1 MTTTSWWR
9 SEAATWQADGW
20 SLELRGDE
28 LADIRRGGDV
38 ILRAV
43 RAVVR
48 DRSWN
53 TVPAIVTAMDSDATS
68 LRLALRHEGLGAE
81 VLSTL
86 TVQASGDDL
95 LVGWDA
101 ENLREFSTCRT
112 GLVVLH
118 PASDSGRGV
127 TVVHSDEAS
136 EQTSFPTRISPHQPI
151 VDIRA
156 LELHPRAGADGVTTL
171 RFDGDVFEMEDQ
183 RNWSDASFK
192 TYSRP
197 LSLPYPYSVAAG
209 ERVRQAITV
218 NAALSRATD
227 GPVPDEIVLVEGGVF
242 PATGV
247 EASTAPD
254 PVPPC
259 ADGSFR
265 VVELDLTTP
274 TWSAALHRAAA
285 DGLPLDVRLVAAEDP
300 QPLADAASAFARLP
314 IIAVTPFDSVL
325 HVSDGSIV
333 ARTRTALD
341 EAGIRTEL
349 RAGARSHFTELN
361 REKTRIPNEVDGIA
375 FTTTPLFHSLD
386 TEQLVE
392 ALPMQR
398 LIASQAVGMADHRPV
413 HIGPVTLRPRF
424 NNVATSPGPA
434 PTRTDLGEGYGA
446 QFTGADDDRQS
457 SPELAAW
464 TMASAAALAIPG
476 VASISWFETWG
487 PRGLRDLGGEPHPA
501 AEAIA
506 VLTSLAGRTLLSGS
520 SPDGL
525 LWAIGARAADEDIV
539 LVSNLDRAS
548 RAYRVAVPGRPAL
561 SGSLPAG
568 SWMRLT
574 TSGRSD

>member
-101 ENLREFSTCRT
+101 ANLREFSTCRT

-118 PASDSGRGV
+118 PASDSGRDV

-156 LELHPRAGADGVTTL
+156 LDLHPRAGADGVTTL

-227 GPVPDEIVLVEGGVF
+227 GPVPDEIVLVDGGVF

-259 ADGSFR
+259 ADGNFR

-325 HVSDGSIV
+325 HVSDAPIV

-361 REKTRIPNEVDGIA
+361 REKARIPNEVDGIA

-398 LIASQAVGMADHRPV
+398 LIATQAVGMADHRPV

-434 PTRTDLGEGYGA
+434 PTRTDLSGGYGA

-464 TMASAAALAIPG
+464 TIASAAALAVPG

-487 PRGLRDLGGEPHPA
+487 PRGLRDLGRENHPA

-506 VLTSLAGRTLLSGS
+506 VLTSLAGRTLFSGS

-539 LVSNLDRAS
+539 LVSNLDRVS
-548 RAYRVAVPGRPAL
+548 RAFTVAVPGRPAL
-561 SGSLPAG
+561 SSSLPAG

>member
-1 MTTTSWWR
+1 
-9 SEAATWQADGW
+9 
-20 SLELRGDE
+20 
-28 LADIRRGGDV
+28 
-38 ILRAV
+38 
-43 RAVVR
+43 
-48 DRSWN
+48 
-53 TVPAIVTAMDSDATS
+53 
-68 LRLALRHEGLGAE
+68 
-81 VLSTL
+81 
-86 TVQASGDDL
+86 
-95 LVGWDA
+95 
-101 ENLREFSTCRT
+101 
-112 GLVVLH
+112 
-118 PASDSGRGV
+118 
-127 TVVHSDEAS
+127 
-136 EQTSFPTRISPHQPI
+136 
-151 VDIRA
+151 
-156 LELHPRAGADGVTTL
+156 
-171 RFDGDVFEMEDQ
+171 
-183 RNWSDASFK
+183 
-192 TYSRP
+192 
-197 LSLPYPYSVAAG
+197 
-209 ERVRQAITV
+209 
-218 NAALSRATD
+218 
-227 GPVPDEIVLVEGGVF
+227 
-242 PATGV
+242 
-247 EASTAPD
+247 
-254 PVPPC
+254 
-259 ADGSFR
+259 
-265 VVELDLTTP
+265 
-274 TWSAALHRAAA
+274 
-285 DGLPLDVRLVAAEDP
+285 EDP

-361 REKTRIPNEVDGIA
+361 REKARIPNEVDGIA

-398 LIASQAVGMADHRPV
+398 LIATQAVGMADHRPV

-434 PTRTDLGEGYGA
+434 PTRTDLSEGYGA
-446 QFTGADDDRQS
+446 QFTGADDDRQM

-464 TMASAAALAIPG
+464 TIASAAALAIPG

-487 PRGLRDLGGEPHPA
+487 PRGLRDLGREPHPA

-548 RAYRVAVPGRPAL
+548 RAFRVAVPGRPAL